1 VVGETDE
8 AEGEPLVRSVI
19 RARRTPAGSW
29 MVRVSDAIGVIAIPG
44 LQITV
49 KPKIPLGHLLLMFAK
64 ADVWPRLDEQRTEI
78 EQSRE
83 LFELITRW
91 FLSAAE
97 QLLRLGLTRDYEL
110 ERQELPAVRGRLEP
124 LRTSLLYYSGQ
135 LAFDCE
141 YEDFTYNTPLNRLIR
156 AAAHAVV
163 ASPLL
168 PQPIRARAM
177 RVAARVEEA
186 DDLRPGDLRVK
197 VDRRTAH
204 YRESVLLA
212 ITIIQSLGRTP
223 LAGGH
228 IGWTFLIRTPET
240 VEDAL
245 RLFLAEA
252 LPAASVDKTRIQ
264 LPGTSL
270 TLNPGLVF
278 SAPRAVGD
286 VKYKLSPGEW
296 IRTDLYQLVAFATGF
311 RVSHAL

>member
-1 VVGETDE
+1 MRFETIQESLDTELPLTAVDAMHLEALWKRLASNTTWWGETDE

-19 RARRTPAGSW
+19 RAQRTPAGSW

-97 QLLRLGLTRDYEL
+97 QLLRLGLIRDYEL

-168 PQPIRARAM
+168 PQPSVPARCG
-177 RVAARVEEA
+177 
-186 DDLRPGDLRVK
+186 LRRELK
-197 VDRRTAH
+197 RRTISD
-204 YRESVLLA
+204 RE
-212 ITIIQSLGRTP
+212 
-223 LAGGH
+223 
-228 IGWTFLIRTPET
+228 
-240 VEDAL
+240 
-245 RLFLAEA
+245 
-252 LPAASVDKTRIQ
+252 
-264 LPGTSL
+264 
-270 TLNPGLVF
+270 TL
-278 SAPRAVGD
+278 
-286 VKYKLSPGEW
+286 E
-296 IRTDLYQLVAFATGF
+296 
-311 RVSHAL
+311 